1 MSRLYNIMDELIA
14 RTGAVMSG
22 TDITTSV
29 PDATKTNTASITLPA
44 GVWIVNFQVGLNVG
58 SSPHTFQ
65 ATITTTSDNASQQ
78 VYSQGVLRHNLT
90 AILSIEQ
97 STTVYG
103 TVYHNIGQAGTALQN
118 KLTAIRIA

>member
-1 MSRLYNIMDELIA
+1 MSRLYSILDELIK
-14 RTGAVMSG
+14 RTGTIVPG
-22 TDITTSV
+22 TEITTSV
-29 PDATKTNTASITLPA
+29 PDSIKTNTASVTLPA

-58 SSPHTFQ
+58 SSPHAFQ

-78 VYSQGVLRHNLT
+78 VYSQGILRHNLT

-103 TVYHNIGQAGTALQN
+103 TVYHTIGQERTALQN